1 MPGRRMT
8 MREKWEYLCENCHM
22 FACPIVMKSR
32 TPVWGCNYGEEI
44 MNQIKEGMK
53 RRGRSRPFEDVAK
66 ELGL

>member
-1 MPGRRMT
+1 
-8 MREKWEYLCENCHM
+8 M

-53 RRGRSRPFEDVAK
+53 RKGRSRPFEDVAK